1 MLIPF
6 KLVFTIKAAGS
17 AARVLD
23 TGGKM
28 QQQDCKM
35 CKNCKAM
42 STRLKY
48 YRARLEYLIHLSAE
62 LSELAGELDEK
73 IEGVMSAMTA
83 MLKAKAPRNISSGGD
98 GQGPDETDSQ
108 SSEQ

>member
-6 KLVFTIKAAGS
+6 KLAGS

-23 TGGKM
+23 TGEKM
-28 QQQDCKM
+28 QQDCKM
-35 CKNCKAM
+35 CKNCEAM

-48 YRARLEYLIHLSAE
+48 YQARLQYLKQSNAE
-62 LSELAGELDEK
+62 LAEMACELVEK

-98 GQGPDETDSQ
+98 GQGPDETNSQ